1 MNKIKNKMAI
11 IFISFIFCIS
21 ISTMSNG
28 AIEIKSGTSAYT
40 SINISEAFDE
50 CYNLRDSS
58 STLGTNSLD
67 PHMATSLDWGA
78 VAYLAQSRYGRNG
91 PNLTDI
97 TANTTGNNSGVM
109 NMNSYTFT
117 ATMYE
122 NRNTTS
128 SWATNYRYRLE
139 EAIADP
145 NMSKYVDLIP
155 SYTTINAE
163 NTVGRAIVETRNWY
177 GATYAITN
185 NADYPIITHD
195 SLFGVIFN
203 NLNTYTTGQAISS
216 VSFRPIIW
224 N

>member
-1 MNKIKNKMAI
+1 MNKIKNKIAI
-11 IFISFIFCIS
+11 IFISFMFCIS

-28 AIEIKSGTSAYT
+28 AIEIKSGTTAYT

-97 TANTTGNNSGVM
+97 TVNTTGNNSGVM

-117 ATMYE
+117 VTMYE

-128 SWATNYRYRLE
+128 SSATNYRYRLE

-155 SYTTINAE
+155 RASSITAE
-163 NTVGRAIVETRNWY
+163 NTAGRAIVETRNWY
-177 GATYAITN
+177 GAPYNINT
-185 NADYPIITHD
+185 NADNPIIVRET
-195 SLFGVIFN
+195 LFGI
-203 NLNTYTTGQAISS
+203 NLGVTVPSGQAHSS
-216 VSFRPIIW
+216 ISFRPIIW